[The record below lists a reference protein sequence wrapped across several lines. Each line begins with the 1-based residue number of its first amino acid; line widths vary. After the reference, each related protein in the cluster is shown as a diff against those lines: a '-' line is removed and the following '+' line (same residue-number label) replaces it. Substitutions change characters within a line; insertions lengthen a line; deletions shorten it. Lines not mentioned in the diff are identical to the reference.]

1 MLYKLAGAETRK
13 IARQDWHFAMT
24 SSSANLVWFLH
35 LEKPKNPKTER
46 KKKQKSFQ
54 FFLDLYVRAFSSHP
68 PLSVCLYTRQSALG
82 HQWRLPGDYLL
93 APLFCWS

>member
-13 IARQDWHFAMT
+13 VARQDWHFAIT

-46 KKKQKSFQ
+46 KKKQKSFH
-54 FFLDLYVRAFSSHP
+54 FF
-68 PLSVCLYTRQSALG
+68 
-82 HQWRLPGDYLL
+82 
-93 APLFCWS
+93 